1 MQSNPSRRA
10 HPKTRTGCKTCKSRK
25 IKCDEQRP
33 ACKNCLKHGV
43 ACGFLASPS
52 LDPTL
57 TPSQHAG
64 ELNFLDLELLHHYCN
79 FTAQTLSDNPLLGD
93 FWRLNVVKLGL
104 ETDYVMRSI
113 LSLAALHLAYLNPDR
128 KDQLL
133 EKSMLHHEISSR
145 TAVGLMEH
153 VQDEKK
159 AHLFIFSVLTIYI
172 VLANSQYLHESP
184 LASAGQSP
192 DWIVLFCGTRYLVG
206 EPNDNLLI
214 SPIITRITA
223 HFQYREGPYHHTHL
237 GDLEANINASEPD
250 NGLLEIYN
258 RAINELY
265 KSYGAFYESAEPQDI
280 TGVFIWIA
288 MVADDFLP
296 LLRENR
302 QKALVIFL
310 YFCMLLKRL
319 RNRWWLDGWAN
330 NLYAET
336 YGMLDHEHRS
346 WIRDPAME
354 TNELCL

>member
-1 MQSNPSRRA
+1 M
-10 HPKTRTGCKTCKSRK
+10 
-25 IKCDEQRP
+25 
-33 ACKNCLKHGV
+33 
-43 ACGFLASPS
+43 
-52 LDPTL
+52 
-57 TPSQHAG
+57 
-64 ELNFLDLELLHHYCN
+64 
-79 FTAQTLSDNPLLGD
+79 
-93 FWRLNVVKLGL
+93 
-104 ETDYVMRSI
+104 
-113 LSLAALHLAYLNPDR
+113 
-128 KDQLL
+128 
-133 EKSMLHHEISSR
+133 
-145 TAVGLMEH
+145 
-153 VQDEKK
+153 
-159 AHLFIFSVLTIYI
+159 
-172 VLANSQYLHESP
+172 
-184 LASAGQSP
+184 
-192 DWIVLFCGTRYLVG
+192 G

-280 TGVFIWIA
+280 TDVFVWIA

-319 RNRWWLDGWAN
+319 RSRWWLDGWAN
-330 NLYAET
+330 NLYIET
-336 YGMLDHEHRS
+336 YGMLDQEHRS
-346 WIRDPAME
+346 WIRDSAME